1 MNRLSVRAC
10 ASALALAVVALP
22 GAAFAGTVKHV
33 DPAKDAQKVVA
44 HGSGTTISDA
54 PAQKS
59 ADIVH
64 FTAGY
69 TNHRLAESTRLRAL
83 ATQWVYNSRIKTPT
97 SHFDLTVIHQAGTTQ
112 ASLTKGAGQTLV
124 TCDGLSRA
132 VDRAKHVV
140 AVKVPAACLGS
151 PTWVQVGAGMVVLP
165 KAGGTTYADD
175 ALRKAGVREKN
186 LTLSKRLER

>member
-1 MNRLSVRAC
+1 MNRPSVRAC
-10 ASALALAVVALP
+10 ASVLALAVVALP
-22 GAAFAGTVKHV
+22 GAAFAGTVKHT
-33 DPAKDAQKVVA
+33 DPAKDVQKVVA

-69 TNHRLAESTRLRAL
+69 TSHRLAESTRLRAL
-83 ATQWVYNSRIKTPT
+83 ATQWVYSSRIKTPT
-97 SHFDLTVIHQAGTTQ
+97 THFDLTVIHQAGTTQ

-124 TCDGLSRA
+124 TCDGLSQA
-132 VDRAKHVV
+132 VDRVKHVV
-140 AVKVPAACLGS
+140 AVKVPAECLGS
-151 PTWVQVGAGMVVLP
+151 PAWVQVGAGMVVLP
-165 KAGGTTYADD
+165 KAGGTMYADD
-175 ALRKAGVREKN
+175 ALRKAGVREKH